1 MIKLKEKA
9 SSLEIKFADLWSD
22 SDIKLIAQYSIK
34 PSIRKNIKN
43 AKPYKLDF
51 AHPETK
57 VAIEI
62 QGGTWNNGRH
72 SRGSGMKGEYN
83 KLNTLQYDGWT
94 VFQLST
100 DMITEEWIN
109 IIKESIINK
118 ITEKEDNILLY
129 DYNLQES
136 LVIK

>member
-9 SSLEIKFADLWSD
+9 SSLEIKFADLWGN
-22 SDIKLIAQYSIK
+22 SDIKLIPQYSIK
-34 PSIRKNIKN
+34 PRIRQDIKN

-51 AHPETK
+51 AHLETK

-72 SRGSGMKGEYN
+72 SRGSGMKGDYT
-83 KLNTLQYDGWT
+83 KLNSLQYDGWT

-109 IIKESIINK
+109 IIKVYIFSNQI
-118 ITEKEDNILLY
+118 
-129 DYNLQES
+129 QG
-136 LVIK
+136 